1 MPSIKT
7 EKADDTILNET
18 LNDTIDDKSEIEITP
33 PEKIVEPKS
42 PSSPME
48 NLLSKLTEKY
58 KRKLSFTSGT
68 KSDQVAKRTTPEKGC
83 TSKCSNFGTRERE
96 SNE

>member
-1 MPSIKT
+1 MPGIKT

-18 LNDTIDDKSEIEITP
+18 LNDTIDDKSEITQADE
-33 PEKIVEPKS
+33 IVEPKS